1 MLRTCNK
8 AIEII
13 DRSDERSHQGDFR
26 VGLAEVLRLAG
37 RTDESIPVLEEAL
50 ERYEQ
55 KENRVSADTTR
66 TLLAEAGG

>member
-1 MLRTCNK
+1 L
-8 AIEII
+8 
-13 DRSDERSHQGDFR
+13 SHQGDFR

-37 RTDESIPVLEEAL
+37 RTDESIPVLEQAL

-66 TLLAEAGG
+66 ALLAEAGG